1 MAAVMMS
8 QQLLSRV
15 DIEHS
20 QLEELAASIRTTQM
34 QEIRRMSLWLER
46 WFN

>member
-8 QQLLSRV
+8 EQLLSHV
-15 DIEHS
+15 NVEHA
-20 QLEELAASIRTTQM
+20 QLEELAASIRSTQT
-34 QEIRRMSLWLER
+34 QEIRRMSFWMNR